1 MLFYAQIAD
10 WIFSMSLTFFLLV
23 SVLALYYVF
32 LKNSDRG
39 RD

>member
-1 MLFYAQIAD
+1 MLCYAQIVD
-10 WIFSMSLTFFLLV
+10 WMFDMSLTFFSLALV
-23 SVLALYYVF
+23 IALYYVF